1 MFWPFSKAR
10 RAVAAILACVTLVI
24 ASCGGGGSSESS
36 GTTYSSVAM
45 AGELIDYTIDTANL
59 TYSYTIVESQ
69 FGLTGRTGSG
79 TLTRNGDGSYSP
91 SGIPNARIVV
101 LPNGLLVGAVRERFG
116 ASVITVPI
124 IGLNNPVTTT
134 TELAATYNYMHRA
147 CLAAVC
153 AGNHGTFAIAANGT
167 WSSCP
172 AANLGAGTC
181 PANGRTG
188 TLNSLGG
195 GRWQVMEGAANVGT
209 AIGFKSAGQN
219 VLLIDLKDL
228 RAGGLG
234 VGIVV
239 GAQQAPIDTAQTDGV
254 WVAGSSSGNW
264 AAFTATGTTINVTL
278 LDGVP
283 VNATTSFTP
292 NSPWTGLATT
302 AAGGVG
308 FLAGTGVYVLETA
321 NGYAELGVKIR

>member
-1 MFWPFSKAR
+1 MFSPFSKAR
-10 RAVAAILACVTLVI
+10 RAVAAILACLTLVI

-153 AGNHGTFAIAANGT
+153 GATMARSRSPRTAPGRHARRPTWAPAPALRTGAPARSTRWAA
-167 WSSCP
+167 
-172 AANLGAGTC
+172 GAG
-181 PANGRTG
+181 R
-188 TLNSLGG
+188 
-195 GRWQVMEGAANVGT
+195 
-209 AIGFKSAGQN
+209 
-219 VLLIDLKDL
+219 
-228 RAGGLG
+228 
-234 VGIVV
+234 
-239 GAQQAPIDTAQTDGV
+239 
-254 WVAGSSSGNW
+254 
-264 AAFTATGTTINVTL
+264 
-278 LDGVP
+278 
-283 VNATTSFTP
+283 
-292 NSPWTGLATT
+292 
-302 AAGGVG
+302 
-308 FLAGTGVYVLETA
+308 
-321 NGYAELGVKIR
+321 